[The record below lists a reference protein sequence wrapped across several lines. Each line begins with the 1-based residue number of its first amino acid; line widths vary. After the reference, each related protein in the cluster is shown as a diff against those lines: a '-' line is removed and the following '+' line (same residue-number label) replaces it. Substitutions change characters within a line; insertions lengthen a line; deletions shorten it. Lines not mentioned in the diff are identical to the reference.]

1 VSRGASAS
9 MMHSLSEFAFL
20 LAFVFLTASALL
32 ASGFLDLQAERE
44 ALALELEGARGQ
56 IAELNAELAYLREKQ
71 DAPLPCWQRPDGTIP
86 EVAGILTI
94 RSSRD
99 FEFWHYDTGS
109 LMLMELPFET
119 RNERLAAALQDL
131 FAPSLAYAA
140 ERQCY
145 LRVRIINETRR
156 FDLYDELAAMAAG
169 LGLVIIR

>member
-1 VSRGASAS
+1 
-9 MMHSLSEFAFL
+9 
-20 LAFVFLTASALL
+20 
-32 ASGFLDLQAERE
+32 
-44 ALALELEGARGQ
+44 
-56 IAELNAELAYLREKQ
+56 
-71 DAPLPCWQRPDGTIP
+71 
-86 EVAGILTI
+86 
-94 RSSRD
+94 
-99 FEFWHYDTGS
+99 
-109 LMLMELPFET
+109 MELPFET